1 MHLLTTVSLSFSFVA
16 IGVFYSLPSFHQAT
30 WYLNF
35 VLFHPH
41 VAGSKSSIDVR
52 GHAVC
57 QGSYSRWWTLAGWSL
72 GEQTVMTPVEGES
85 LRRLVHLCSS
95 CCFIIVTWGLKTLS
109 LCHTADSFLWLRKA
123 ESQLAEE
130 SIQEDSVQEPGK
142 EWEQFWVRWYG
153 LSL

>member
-1 MHLLTTVSLSFSFVA
+1 MAWYPPAYHHLLVIFLCGHWCLIFLT
-16 IGVFYSLPSFHQAT
+16 
-30 WYLNF
+30 LNF
-35 VLFHPH
+35 VLFHLH

-52 GHAVC
+52 GMLFVRVLTPVGGHWQAEAW
-57 QGSYSRWWTLAGWSL
+57 GSRQW
-72 GEQTVMTPVEGES
+72 MTTVEGES

-95 CCFIIVTWGLKTLS
+95 CCFIIVTWSLKTLS

-142 EWEQFWVRWYG
+142 E
-153 LSL
+153 